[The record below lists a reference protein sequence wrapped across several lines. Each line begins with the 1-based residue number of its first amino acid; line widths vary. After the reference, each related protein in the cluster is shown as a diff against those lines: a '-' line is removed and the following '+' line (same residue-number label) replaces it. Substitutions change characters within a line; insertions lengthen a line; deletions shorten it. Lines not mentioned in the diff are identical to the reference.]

1 MKSSNPLIVISPAVR
16 AAINESEG
24 RRDPGRFVARLFGT
38 SLVLLAL
45 GAACVFSLE
54 GIGL

>member
-1 MKSSNPLIVISPAVR
+1 MKSSNSLIVISPALR

-38 SLVLLAL
+38 SLVLFAL
-45 GAACVFSLE
+45 GAACVLSLE